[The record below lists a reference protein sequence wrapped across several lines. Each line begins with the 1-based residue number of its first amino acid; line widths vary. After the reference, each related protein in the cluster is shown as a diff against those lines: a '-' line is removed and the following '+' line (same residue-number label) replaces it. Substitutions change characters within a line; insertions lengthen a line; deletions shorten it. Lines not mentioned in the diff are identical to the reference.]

1 MLKVD
6 TVLPLPRPGAATDFD
21 PAPVLR
27 APSRRGRRHAGIWR
41 NAEARDEASAAYC
54 RLAAQLHQTQQTRA
68 LTTILI
74 ASALP
79 DEGKSLTAASLAVA
93 LSSAYGKRVSLIDAD
108 LRRPSLHRLLG
119 TTASPGLRDGLT
131 GSVQVRP
138 ARISHTLTFLP
149 AGSPHQNPLEIL
161 SSSLL
166 RALIAEQ
173 AQRCDWVIFDAPPL
187 AACPDAGVLASLVD
201 GVVLVVRAGHT
212 QLPALESAVQS
223 LGRDRIVGVILN
235 RSTSSAARAH
245 YYPGR
250 QA

>member
-6 TVLPLPRPGAATDFD
+6 SVLPLPLPDAANGFD
-21 PAPVLR
+21 SAPVLR
-27 APSRRGRRHAGIWR
+27 APSSRGRRHAGFWR
-41 NAEARDEASAAYC
+41 DAEARDEASAAFC

-79 DEGKSLTAASLAVA
+79 DEGKSLTAANLALA
-93 LSSAYGKRVSLIDAD
+93 LSGAYGKRVSLIDAD
-108 LRRPSLHRLLG
+108 LRRPSLHRMFG
-119 TTASPGLRDGLT
+119 TSSSPGLHDCLAGA
-131 GSVQVRP
+131 VQVRP

-149 AGSPHQNPLEIL
+149 AGSPQENPLEIL
-161 SSSLL
+161 SSSRL

-187 AACPDAGVLASLVD
+187 AACPDAGLLASLVD

-212 QLPALESAVQS
+212 PLPAVESAVQS

-235 RSTSSAARAH
+235 RSTSSTARAR